1 MEEASQLW
9 KRGRKT
15 EDLQVVVEVDSVT
28 VEGME
33 VVATVEVEVTL
44 EEAEMMAAH
53 QGSKTG
59 VVGEMEGMI
68 VVPSSQVRMFC
79 IFHHSVILP
88 FHPG

>member
-15 EDLQVVVEVDSVT
+15 EDLQVVVVEDSVT

-53 QGSKTG
+53 QGLKTG
-59 VVGEMEGMI
+59 VAGEREDMI
-68 VVPSSQVRMFC
+68 VVPSFQVRMFC
-79 IFHHSVILP
+79 SVFCL
-88 FHPG
+88 FQCK